1 MKWSD
6 YLLPSVGYS
15 THNLSTTKRFSAS
28 PGILYPVWHRLML
41 PGDKFSID
49 MRHLIRTNATKAP
62 LMGRFK
68 VRFVT
73 VVSNL
78 KNYALSLEG
87 YNRSFDWRSCVLP
100 NIQFNFL
107 GYYNNSAA
115 TVYSKGVLGL
125 MAVRETSLADYLGYP
140 RGWLP
145 VWDNYAASQSDLNE
159 SQQPYFCHI
168 QKSVF
173 PFLVYYD
180 FYRNYMVNPQEGFY
194 PQFDSH
200 IEWRKKSD
208 TDSTLVPYSKSVIRM
223 QTVTGLDFFFRSCHR
238 LYDQVDVVN
247 DVNTPVGF
255 DPSTG
260 QSRPPLPSLAVGMN
274 EDSSM
279 DLPHLPFRWE
289 SNPTYFSQLLV
300 NPAPGAGLPV
310 NTFSSYHGGL
320 CCTMFDPDINT
331 SWLSVSNYKTLS
343 DVKVNATTSG
353 SVTSTSFL
361 DMVKAS
367 SLWQFVVGEVYGGGT
382 YADHIYS
389 QYGVSVRGDLNI
401 PQVVHVYDSS
411 VDFEDITSQSDTYN
425 GNADP
430 DIAGSK
436 IGEQF
441 GVGRGYGQSSRFTI
455 RNIDKNYAMAMT
467 FMWITPMVDYA
478 TGVPAESNIVRLND
492 IYVPAFDNYAMQPRF
507 QEQVNSVVPV
517 DDDLDVFDPEASYT
531 PTVKGSLRNNVVLG
545 YQPSWSEYKT
555 DVNTVHGLFKNQLS
569 YWSILRKVPP
579 IGLSSQ
585 AATLSSYVY
594 SAPRGSVLDADEAI
608 GYDVPFSV
616 VNEDNFQCQVR
627 FDIKAVR
634 PMRKSAIPS
643 IK

>member
-41 PGDKFSID
+41 PGDKFSIN

-87 YNRSFDWRSCVLP
+87 YNRSFDWRATPLP
-100 NIQFNFL
+100 NFRFIYPGTGTGAQE
-107 GYYNNSAA
+107 Y
-115 TVYSKGVLGL
+115 KPGVISY
-125 MAVRETSLADYLGYP
+125 MAVRETSLADYLGYQ

-145 VWDNYAASQSDLNE
+145 TVDTYPMGYGNINEGSVAPYSHLLN
-159 SQQPYFCHI
+159 
-168 QKSVF
+168 KSAF

-180 FYRNYMVNPQEGFY
+180 FYRNYMLNPQEGFWPMFRAVADYAKLPDGTMY
-194 PQFDSH
+194 P
-200 IEWRKKSD
+200 
-208 TDSTLVPYSKSVIRM
+208 TAKSVIAM
-223 QTVTGLDFFFRSCHR
+223 QTPGMLDTLFRNVHR
-238 LYDQVDVVN
+238 LYDQVPEVSDVNNPIPSTDQGDDVKTPVAPFISTAANDAASEGNSIMPFIWDARPEYFNQLITTPVPDGGMFVN
-247 DVNTPVGF
+247 D
-255 DPSTG
+255 
-260 QSRPPLPSLAVGMN
+260 
-274 EDSSM
+274 
-279 DLPHLPFRWE
+279 
-289 SNPTYFSQLLV
+289 FS
-300 NPAPGAGLPV
+300 A
-310 NTFSSYHGGL
+310 YHGGL
-320 CCTMFDPDINT
+320 CATMFDPDINT
-331 SWLSVSNYKTLS
+331 SWLSVSNYNRLN
-343 DVKVNATTSG
+343 DVKVTSKTSG
-353 SVTSTSFL
+353 SVTSTSFQ
-361 DMVKAS
+361 DIVKAS
-367 SLWQFVVGEVYGGGT
+367 SLWQFVIGEIYGGGT

-425 GNADP
+425 GNENA
-430 DIAGSK
+430 DIAGAK
-436 IGEQF
+436 IGEQY

-478 TGVPAESNIVRLND
+478 TGIPADTNIVRLND
-492 IYVPAFDNYAMQPRF
+492 IYVPAFDNYAMQPRL
-507 QEQVNSVVPV
+507 QEQLNSAVVM
-517 DDDLDVFDPEASYT
+517 DGSEDPFAPNAVYS
-531 PTVKGSLRNNVVLG
+531 PSSSPRLSDRIVLG

-555 DVNTVHGLFKNQLS
+555 DINTVHGLFKNQLS
-569 YWSILRKVPP
+569 YWAILRKIPP
-579 IGLSSQ
+579 IGRLSQ

-634 PMRKSAIPS
+634 PMRKSAIPHV
-643 IK
+643 K